1 MEAGTRGGRAKQ
13 KKCQDGERQNAPGE
27 AHGMEF
33 DSLDNYLLD
42 GSGSK
47 AALIEELLKSRAE
60 SEEAAPF
67 YRALDILGAKAADEA
82 LMALRLVLAGKPA
95 QDESIKRMRKNVAAS
110 RKGGDDAPQARDDYF
125 RQVR

>member
-1 MEAGTRGGRAKQ
+1 
-13 KKCQDGERQNAPGE
+13 
-27 AHGMEF
+27 MEF

-47 AALIEELLKSRAE
+47 ADLIEKLLQSRDERA
-60 SEEAAPF
+60 EAAPF
-67 YRALDILGAKAADEA
+67 YRALEILGAKAADEA

-95 QDESIKRMRKNVAAS
+95 EDESIKRMRKNVAAS
-110 RKGGDDAPQARDDYF
+110 RHGGPDAGQAREDYF